1 MLALN
6 CMVNPVAGLSG
17 LGPTDVRLEPGPRR
31 LSIALPAEAINV
43 GRTRGFEGE
52 PIWGIAAQRIVDAAT
67 GRGLAEVEADIA
79 RDAKSRSGGGPSL
92 LQDVMRGRRTE
103 IDYLNGYVVD
113 EARRLGVPVPF
124 NEAIVEIYRRHGVG
138 ALKPDPRNLDPLL
151 EKLR

>member
-1 MLALN
+1 VRSRLQAS
-6 CMVNPVAGLSG
+6 AARGL
-17 LGPTDVRLEPGPRR
+17 TRF
-31 LSIALPAEAINV
+31 V
-43 GRTRGFEGE
+43 GR
-52 PIWGIAAQRIVDAAT
+52 DAN
-67 GRGLAEVEADIA
+67 
-79 RDAKSRSGGGPSL
+79 SRSGGRPSL